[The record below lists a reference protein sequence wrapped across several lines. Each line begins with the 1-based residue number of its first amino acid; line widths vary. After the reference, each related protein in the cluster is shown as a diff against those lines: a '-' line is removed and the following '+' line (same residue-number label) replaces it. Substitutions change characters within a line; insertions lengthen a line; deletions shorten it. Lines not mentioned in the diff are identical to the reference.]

1 MQQSPTQSEFE
12 RDLAEYCPETPQN
25 EALHRSNG
33 EGEEEGSSQRE
44 VSNNIIGG
52 GGDASVKS
60 NRTSES
66 EGTITED
73 EESQKGGGPIIEA
86 QTNPEEFKLYPYR

>member
-25 EALHRSNG
+25 EAIHRSIG
-33 EGEEEGSSQRE
+33 EGEVEGSSQRE
-44 VSNNIIGG
+44 VSNIMRGG
-52 GGDASVKS
+52 VSDKS

-86 QTNPEEFKLYPYR
+86 QSNPEEFKLYPYR